1 MSSLDKATQ
10 GQMGDDTYKSEKAEH
25 IDLVD
30 DIEKAGMADT
40 ITDVATSVDNIPIS
54 WFVWLVAAT
63 ASMAG
68 LLFGYDTGII
78 SAALV
83 YLNDDLNNRPV
94 TSNEKELITSLCSG
108 GAFFGAIFA
117 GNTADRV
124 RFPLLLWSDTRYFEL
139 TTSHSSVVKWPST
152 SAASFSSSVPSS
164 KVQHTQLSRC
174 RSDAA
179 LSALELGRQLWFA
192 RYMWLRLLPPEPVES
207 SSD

>member
-1 MSSLDKATQ
+1 MSSLENASQ
-10 GQMGDDTYKSEKAEH
+10 SQSGDVASKTGKAEH
-25 IDLVD
+25 IDDVDFD
-30 DIEKAGMADT
+30 DIEKVGMANT

-83 YLNDDLNNRPV
+83 YLNNDLDNRPV

-117 GNTADRV
+117 GITADRV
-124 RFPLLLWSDTRYFEL
+124 R
-139 TTSHSSVVKWPST
+139 SSFHILMRSQG
-152 SAASFSSSVPSS
+152 FS
-164 KVQHTQLSRC
+164 
-174 RSDAA
+174 
-179 LSALELGRQLWFA
+179 E
-192 RYMWLRLLPPEPVES
+192 MI
-207 SSD
+207 

>member
-25 IDLVD
+25 IDDVD
-30 DIEKAGMADT
+30 DIEKAGIADT

-83 YLNDDLNNRPV
+83 YLNDDLDGRPV

-108 GAFFGAIFA
+108 
-117 GNTADRV
+117 V
-124 RFPLLLWSDTRYFEL
+124 
-139 TTSHSSVVKWPST
+139 HSL
-152 SAASFSSSVPSS
+152 VPS
-164 KVQHTQLSRC
+164 LR
-174 RSDAA
+174 
-179 LSALELGRQLWFA
+179 EIRQI
-192 RYMWLRLLPPEPVES
+192 E
-207 SSD
+207 